1 MTNTSLSVT
10 SKKTRFGT
18 MASLLSILVVGYL
31 MVPDVTWAKGKKDFV
46 LETSKND
53 FATTVQ
59 KLQKAVSAQ
68 KVVLLKDYD
77 VQMMV
82 KMVGV
87 KSKQSMTYAIFH
99 PRYGKVLYENDPDAF
114 AAVPLSIIVQ
124 ERGSKV
130 VVGYMKP
137 SAVFSEY
144 DVPKK
149 TKNELDNILES
160 IVSSA
165 TG

>member
-18 MASLLSILVVGYL
+18 MAGLMSILVVGFL
-31 MVPDVTWAKGKKDFV
+31 MVPDVAWAKGKKDFV
-46 LETSKND
+46 LKTSKSD
-53 FATTVQ
+53 FATTVR
-59 KLQKAVSAQ
+59 KLQKAVSSQ
-68 KVVLLKDYD
+68 KLALLKEYN

-87 KSKQSMTYAIFH
+87 KSKQSKTFAIFH
-99 PRYGKVLYENDPDAF
+99 PRYGKVLYENDADAF
-114 AAVPLSIIVQ
+114 AATPLSIIVQ

-149 TKNELDNILES
+149 TKNELDKLLEN
-160 IVSSA
+160 IVSGA